1 MSWACPM
8 CGFGNNDDGM
18 VRCICGHEMMDTP
31 SSGGG
36 TAVLSLPNEMQS
48 ITGSEA
54 ITPQDV
60 FELENPNE
68 ADLDGLKAQKDWFI
82 EIDQADGSKHFFGK
96 EEISTRMRAEIFE
109 GKYQKNHSV
118 SVHSKDKDGKWTQK
132 DSPLFEFSKSY
143 FSLRTLYQPV
153 WSHALEGLKW
163 GALAGIGL
171 KLLDTLVLLGTV
183 DPALAFM
190 FLVAIVVCCI
200 PRFGMIGVIGISIFM
215 MKYSKA
221 NFFLMGLSA
230 GLVGAILGCLPGM
243 AVGGLI
249 GLARKNSLS
258 VTRDGSSDPEGL
270 FLKAVVLPAIGGCA
284 LWIFYIFV
292 FNPWLTNVL

>member
-8 CGFGNNDDGM
+8 CGFENNDDGM

-31 SSGGG
+31 SYEAG
-36 TAVLSLPNEMQS
+36 TAVLSLQHEIQGMP
-48 ITGSEA
+48 GSEA
-54 ITPQDV
+54 MRPPILSASESPMDA
-60 FELENPNE
+60 E
-68 ADLDGLKAQKDWFI
+68 ALKAEKDWFV
-82 EIDQADGSKHFFGK
+82 EIDQPEGRKHFFGK
-96 EEISTRMRAEIFE
+96 EEISTRMRSEILE
-109 GKYQKNHSV
+109 GKYTKDLSV
-118 SVHSKDKDGKWTQK
+118 GVHSKDKEGKWTRK
-132 DSPLFEFSKSY
+132 DSPLFEFAKGY
-143 FSLRTLYQPV
+143 FSLRVLYQPA

-171 KLLDTLVLLGTV
+171 KLLDTLILLGTV

-230 GLVGAILGCLPGM
+230 GIVGAVLGCLPGM
-243 AVGGLI
+243 AVGGII
-249 GLARKNSLS
+249 GLARKNSLP
-258 VTRDGSSDPEGL
+258 VARDGNSDPEGL
-270 FLKAVVLPAIGGCA
+270 FLKAVILPMAGACA
-284 LWIFYIFV
+284 LWIFYLFV
-292 FNPWLTNVL
+292 FNTWLADFM